1 MVADVQKTMEDAAG
15 LSSCFSFAPAV
26 VTAVVS
32 QAASVAAVETMAAAL
47 LSGF

>member
-15 LSSCFSFAPAV
+15 LSSCFSCAAAV
-26 VTAVVS
+26 AMAVVS
-32 QAASVAAVETMAAAL
+32 QVVSAAAVETAAATL